1 MTGVHAYGLVGGLVA
16 SLVCSQAVAQT
27 QAVGPGTS
35 ATLATPV
42 QAQSVATTQAET
54 PQCSMAA
61 PSCFGAC
68 GANRVQTAS
77 GQCVPAS
84 VPATSYSKDLTGL
97 TALPMPLDAPST
109 GPSSPGLPPSPQP
122 CCYVALKVEAIG
134 VKNLGDHEEL
144 SSIGVELRIN
154 GQLFGR
160 TPFADGLPSGDY
172 WIELT
177 APGSAVPA
185 RAALVELRVGAPKLV
200 QARFGLVL
208 RPAEQSRRDAWR
220 RSQLAAAKAIEGQ
233 KRIEQMRRLDA
244 LHAEFEQRHGSWER
258 DTEAPR
264 RERHLKLTWGV
275 ISGVAGAVLSG
286 TGIAFEVGAQD
297 LQAQARSTR
306 AAWEREP
313 DAGERAKLAARLD
326 EKETKRDLQHG
337 VGLVGLGL
345 GGAGLILAGYLL
357 FTVPTVAE
365 EPRPAIGETVRLA
378 VTPLWTPSSFGVAS
392 RLRF

>member
-1 MTGVHAYGLVGGLVA
+1 
-16 SLVCSQAVAQT
+16 
-27 QAVGPGTS
+27 
-35 ATLATPV
+35 
-42 QAQSVATTQAET
+42 
-54 PQCSMAA
+54 MAA

-68 GANRVQTAS
+68 GANRVQTAN

-97 TALPMPLDAPST
+97 TVLPMPLGTQSA
-109 GPSSPGLPPSPQP
+109 GPSSVGLPPSPQP

-134 VKNLGDHEEL
+134 VKNLGDHED
-144 SSIGVELRIN
+144 SSPVGVELRIN
-154 GQLFGR
+154 GQLVGG
-160 TPFADGLPSGDY
+160 TPFGDGLPSGDY
-172 WIELT
+172 WIELV

-220 RSQLAAAKAIEGQ
+220 RSQLAAAKAIEVQ
-233 KRIEQMRRLDA
+233 KRVEEQQRQA
-244 LHAEFEQRHGSWER
+244 AVQTEFEQHHGRWER
-258 DTEAPR
+258 DTQSSR
-264 RERHLKLTWGV
+264 RKRHLKLTWGV
-275 ISGVAGAVLSG
+275 ISGITGVVLSG
-286 TGIAFEVGAQD
+286 AGIAFEVGAQD

-306 AAWEREP
+306 AAWESEP

-326 EKETKRDLQHG
+326 DKEAKRDLQHG
-337 VGLVGLGL
+337 VGLVSLGL

-365 EPRPAIGETVRLA
+365 EPRQVIGETVRLA
-378 VTPLWTPSSFGVAS
+378 VTPLWTPSSFGVTS